1 MNWINAILTWISDIA
16 LAPVQSWSP
25 AVVLVLLSVVAGV
38 VMTVVFRYS
47 SDQQGLKRVARLTK
61 AQLMCLRIFKE
72 DLGVALRC
80 QRDMLK
86 SIGRRLWLS
95 LPPMAVL
102 IIPFLLLLTQ
112 LSLRYEKRPIRPG
125 ESVILAVE
133 LSPDAWSEVSGDV
146 SIQVPAGVV
155 IETPPLRDAGEH
167 TVYWRVG
174 LQEPVA
180 GQVIVHAGFYTLQ
193 KSFVGVD
200 ETDRLTT
207 VSARRPGSGFF
218 DRLLYPGEPGFANDS
233 PVMSIDIRYPARST
247 PIFGLDI
254 PWWGTFFI
262 VSMLTA
268 ICVRPFLKV
277 QF

>member
-1 MNWINAILTWISDIA
+1 MNWINAILTWISSLA
-16 LAPVQSWSP
+16 LAPMQSWSP
-25 AVVLVLLSVVAGV
+25 TVVLIVLSVVAGV
-38 VMTVVFRYS
+38 LMTVVFRYS
-47 SDQQGLKRVARLTK
+47 SDQQGLKRVASLTR

-80 QRDMLK
+80 QRDILK

-102 IIPFLLLLTQ
+102 LVPFVLILTQ
-112 LSLRYEKRPIRPG
+112 LSLRYEKRPIRTG

-133 LSPDAWSEVSGDV
+133 LSPDAWSDDRGDV
-146 SIQVPAGVV
+146 SIQVPRGVV
-155 IETPPLRDAGEH
+155 IETPPLHDETEH

-174 LQEPVA
+174 LRDPVA
-180 GQVIVHAGFYTLQ
+180 AQVIVHAGFYALQ

-247 PIFGLDI
+247 PIFGVDI

-268 ICVRPFLKV
+268 ICVRPFFKV